1 MAPNQRQSGPQR
13 GGPQRSG
20 RGGDRGRAGEVRDE
34 FKERVLDMR
43 RVTRVVKGGKRF
55 RFRATLV
62 VGDMAGRV
70 GVGIGKGVDVQQAV
84 MKAKTDAKKA
94 LIRLSLK
101 DNRTLH
107 HEVTA
112 KYSAA
117 RVLLRPAPEGHG
129 IKAGGAVRVV
139 LSMAGVKDATAKI
152 LSRTPNK
159 LTNALATMEALK
171 QIRAGKKVT
180 GKPVTGELVAQRLL

>member
-13 GGPQRSG
+13 GGPQRSGRGGPGRRGPGG

-117 RVLLRPAPEGHG
+117 
-129 IKAGGAVRVV
+129 
-139 LSMAGVKDATAKI
+139 
-152 LSRTPNK
+152 
-159 LTNALATMEALK
+159 
-171 QIRAGKKVT
+171 
-180 GKPVTGELVAQRLL
+180 